1 MTYFFRVGIIT
12 SVHGLKGEGKV
23 FPTGEEPDRFALYGT
38 ILLGR
43 EGEQEADYH
52 PYEIQGI
59 KQAKRQL
66 ILKLSGVD
74 SPEEARL
81 LSKREIYIP
90 REKAVPLKEGEHYV
104 ADLIGCAVFEG
115 EERLGVLTDVL
126 KTGANDVYVCKTEEG
141 KELYL
146 PVIPDCV
153 LSVDTDRQLIRVRL
167 LPGLKELYL

>member
-1 MTYFFRVGIIT
+1 MTDFFRVGIIT
-12 SVHGLKGEGKV
+12 SVHGLKGEVKI
-23 FPTGEEPDRFALYGT
+23 FPTGEDPERFALYGT

-43 EGEQEADYH
+43 ENDAAENYL

-81 LSKREIYIP
+81 LLKREIYIP
-90 REKAVPLKEGEHYV
+90 REKALPLNEGEYYV
-104 ADLIGCAVFEG
+104 ADLLGCRVYEDA
-115 EERLGVLTDVL
+115 EELGVLTDVL
-126 KTGANDVYVCKTEEG
+126 KTGANDVYVCKTEAG
-141 KELYL
+141 RELCI

-153 LSVDTDRQLIRVRL
+153 LSVDVEQRVIRVKL
-167 LPGLKELYL
+167 LAGLRELYL